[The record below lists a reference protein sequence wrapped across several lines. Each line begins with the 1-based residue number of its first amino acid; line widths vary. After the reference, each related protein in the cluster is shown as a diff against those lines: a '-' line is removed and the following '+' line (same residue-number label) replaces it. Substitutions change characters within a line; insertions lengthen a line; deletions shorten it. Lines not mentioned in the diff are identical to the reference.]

1 MHKFIILKLIL
12 SITMYSLLIYVIG
25 LLSGYFINKPKLE
38 VYEHYYVTT
47 EQLLDSINNEWNY
60 VDAFNTDNQCYWA
73 NKIDSLNK

>member
-1 MHKFIILKLIL
+1 MHKNYYFKIKFQVFLCILA
-12 SITMYSLLIYVIG
+12 IYVIG
-25 LLSGYFINKPKLE
+25 LISGYFINKSKLE

>member
-1 MHKFIILKLIL
+1 MHKIITLKLIS
-12 SITMYSLLIYVIG
+12 SITTYSLLIYVIG
-25 LLSGYFINKPKLE
+25 LLSGYFINEPKLE

>member
-1 MHKFIILKLIL
+1 MHKIIILKLIS

-25 LLSGYFINKPKLE
+25 LISGYFINKPKLE

>member
-1 MHKFIILKLIL
+1 MHKIIILIL

>member
-1 MHKFIILKLIL
+1 MHKIIILKLIL

-25 LLSGYFINKPKLE
+25 LLSGYFINKSKLE

>member
-1 MHKFIILKLIL
+1 MHKIIILKLIL

-25 LLSGYFINKPKLE
+25 LISGYFINKPKLE

>member
-1 MHKFIILKLIL
+1 MHKIIILKLIL